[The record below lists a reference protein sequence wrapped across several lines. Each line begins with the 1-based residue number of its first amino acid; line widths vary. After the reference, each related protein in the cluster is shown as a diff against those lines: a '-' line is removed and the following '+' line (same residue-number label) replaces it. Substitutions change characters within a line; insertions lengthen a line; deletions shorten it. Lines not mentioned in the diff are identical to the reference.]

1 MLYAIRS
8 IIINKPYFDVFDYIS
23 RPENLP
29 EWANAFSSVADGK
42 ALLETPQGQVP
53 ISLETLSEKEIG
65 NVDWLMTFPDNSQ
78 GTAFSRV
85 SPMPDN
91 SALYSFKLTP
101 PPVPLEELEG
111 ALEQQVSILESELKK
126 LKSILEK

>member
-1 MLYAIRS
+1 MLYAVRS
-8 IIINKPYFDVFDYIS
+8 IIINKPFSDVFEYIS
-23 RPENLP
+23 EPKNLP

-42 ALLETPQGQVP
+42 AILETPQGQVP
-53 ISLETLSEKEIG
+53 ISLEALSEKKVG
-65 NVDWLMTFPDNSQ
+65 NVDWLMTFPDKSQ

-91 SALYSFKLTP
+91 SSLYSFTLTP
-101 PPVPLEELEG
+101 PPGPLKELEG
-111 ALEQQVSILESELKK
+111 ALEQQVFILENELKK

>member
-91 SALYSFKLTP
+91 STLYSFTLTP